1 MDIQKDVPVPV
12 SMTNLL
18 SKLDVGD
25 SVLIPGAKQGD
36 ASING
41 SRNTARRLGIKIKSK
56 RESGGIRIWRME

>member
-12 SMTNLL
+12 SMTTLL

-25 SVLIPGAKQGD
+25 SVLIPGAKQSD

-41 SRNTARRLGIKIKSK
+41 SRNAARRLGIKIKSK
-56 RESGGIRIWRME
+56 RESGGIRIWRVE